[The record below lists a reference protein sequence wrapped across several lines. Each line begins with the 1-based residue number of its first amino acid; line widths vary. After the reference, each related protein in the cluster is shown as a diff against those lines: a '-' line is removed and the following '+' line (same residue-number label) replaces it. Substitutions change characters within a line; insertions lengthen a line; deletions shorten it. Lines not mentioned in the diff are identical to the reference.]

1 MKCED
6 AMLAVLAI
14 MDGEPLESTSERA
27 MTHLAECENCRRE
40 TEQIRQ
46 LGALFA
52 AQERL
57 EQTAD
62 LWDSI
67 AVRLPPQREHA
78 ASQPT
83 RWQPF
88 LWAIGLLV
96 LGKLLELLPAR
107 DWGGW
112 LKLLPL
118 LIVLA
123 LFSWLKEN
131 PFKINTELTWEGE
144 EL

>member
-6 AMLAVLAI
+6 AMFAVMAMI
-14 MDGEPLESTSERA
+14 DGEPMENTSERA
-27 MTHLAECENCRRE
+27 MAHLAECENCRLE
-40 TEQIRQ
+40 AEQIRQ
-46 LGALFA
+46 IAALFA
-52 AQERL
+52 TQRQR

-67 AVRLPPQREHA
+67 AARLPAQTERA
-78 ASQPT
+78 ASQPA

-88 LWAIGLLV
+88 LWAIGSLV
-96 LGKLLELLPAR
+96 LGKLMELLPKH

-112 LKLLPL
+112 FKLLPL

-131 PFKINTELTWEGE
+131 PFQINTELTWEGE
-144 EL
+144 Q